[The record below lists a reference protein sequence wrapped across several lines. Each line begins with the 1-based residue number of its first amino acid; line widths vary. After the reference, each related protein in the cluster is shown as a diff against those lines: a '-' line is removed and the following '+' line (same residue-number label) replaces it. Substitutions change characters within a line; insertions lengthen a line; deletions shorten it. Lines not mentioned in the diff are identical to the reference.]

1 MKEYLK
7 FTPLSKKRT
16 IWTYIN
22 CIVIILCI
30 YAGIFHQYHK
40 VNMVSASVLLI
51 IGWHT
56 LNALKRLWIDT
67 SEMNGIKHLIPV
79 TILVT
84 LGLSAV
90 VIGKLEKVYLDH
102 QLTNHGQTITGKVEI
117 VNTREFPILYPYY
130 SRYALV
136 RYKLNNKYFMKEIDN
151 KKQKLIQGDSITLR
165 ISTQHPEIV
174 EAVY

>member
-1 MKEYLK
+1 MKEYKKL
-7 FTPLSKKRT
+7 TPPSKKRT

-30 YAGIFHQYHK
+30 YAGIFQQYHR
-40 VNMVSASVLLI
+40 VNLASAGMLLI
-51 IGWHT
+51 ISWHT

-67 SEMNGIKHLIPV
+67 SEMNWVKHLFPLV
-79 TILVT
+79 ILIT

-90 VIGKLEKVYLDH
+90 AIGKLEKVYLDH
-102 QLTNHGQTITGKVEI
+102 QLTNYGLTITGKVEI
-117 VNTREFPILYPYY
+117 VNTREFPILYAYY

-136 RYKLNNKYFMKEIDN
+136 RYKLNNRYFMKEIDN
-151 KKQKLIQGDSITLR
+151 KKQKLVQGDSIKLKV
-165 ISTQHPEIV
+165 STQHPEIV